1 MVIAVDFDGTLCEDA
16 FPEIGKPHET
26 LINDLKRCRK
36 ENGDKL
42 ILWTCR
48 CGEYLDKAVEWCKEQ
63 GLEFDA
69 VNENV
74 PWIGFYSR
82 KVCADV
88 YIDDLA
94 VGKDDWMMK
103 LNSIYE
109 DTKLRERFR
118 GGPCEV

>member
-1 MVIAVDFDGTLCEDA
+1 MIIAVDFDGTLSNGHYPHIGQPNKPLFDA
-16 FPEIGKPHET
+16 
-26 LINDLKRCRK
+26 LIKLKAQ
-36 ENGDKL
+36 GHD
-42 ILWTCR
+42 IVLWTCR
-48 CGEYLDKAVEWCKEQ
+48 ENAQLQNAVDWCKEQ

-69 VNENV
+69 VNRNV

-94 VGKDDWMMK
+94 VSKDDWMMK

>member
-1 MVIAVDFDGTLCEDA
+1 MKYDSFFPFHVTPTAEGWGIDERTKWGATLRQR
-16 FPEIGKPHET
+16 I
-26 LINDLKRCRK
+26 I
-36 ENGDKL
+36 
-42 ILWTCR
+42 
-48 CGEYLDKAVEWCKEQ
+48 
-63 GLEFDA
+63 EFDA

-88 YIDDLA
+88 YIDDLD

-118 GGPCEV
+118 GAPCEV

>member
-1 MVIAVDFDGTLCEDA
+1 MIIAVDFDSTLSNGHYPHIGQPNKPLFDA
-16 FPEIGKPHET
+16 
-26 LINDLKRCRK
+26 LIKLKAQGH
-36 ENGDKL
+36 NI

-48 CGEYLDKAVEWCKEQ
+48 EDIQLQQAVDWCKEQ

-94 VGKDDWMMK
+94 VSKDDWMMK

>member
-1 MVIAVDFDGTLCEDA
+1 MIIAVDFDHTLSNA
-16 FPEIGKPHET
+16 GYPHIGQPNKPLFDV
-26 LINDLKRCRK
+26 LIKLKAQ
-36 ENGDKL
+36 GHSI

-48 CGEYLDKAVEWCKEQ
+48 EDIQLQQAVDWCKEQ

-94 VGKDDWMMK
+94 VGKDNWMMK
-103 LNSIYE
+103 LNAVYQ
-109 DTKLRERFR
+109 DTKLRKRYR
-118 GGPCEV
+118 GMPCEV

>member
-1 MVIAVDFDGTLCEDA
+1 MIIAVDFDHTLSNA
-16 FPEIGKPHET
+16 GYPNIGQPNKPLFDV
-26 LINDLKRCRK
+26 LIKLKSQGH
-36 ENGDKL
+36 NI

-48 CGEYLDKAVEWCKEQ
+48 EDIQLQQAVDWCKEQ

-69 VNENV
+69 VNENL

-118 GGPCEV
+118 GGSCEV

>member
-1 MVIAVDFDGTLCEDA
+1 MIICVDVDGTLSNGHYPYIGQPNKPLFDA
-16 FPEIGKPHET
+16 
-26 LINDLKRCRK
+26 LIKLKAQGHNIIR
-36 ENGDKL
+36 
-42 ILWTCR
+42 WTC
-48 CGEYLDKAVEWCKEQ
+48 GEDIQLQQAVDWCKEQ

-94 VGKDDWMMK
+94 VGKDDWMLK
-103 LNSIYE
+103 LNCIYQ

>member
-1 MVIAVDFDGTLCEDA
+1 MIIAVDFDHTLSNAGYPHIGQPNKPLFDA
-16 FPEIGKPHET
+16 
-26 LINDLKRCRK
+26 LIKLKSQGH
-36 ENGDKL
+36 NI

-48 CGEYLDKAVEWCKEQ
+48 EDIQLQQAVDWCKEQ

-94 VGKDDWMMK
+94 VGKDNWMMK

-109 DTKLRERFR
+109 DTKLRERF
-118 GGPCEV
+118 GGGVCEV

>member
-1 MVIAVDFDGTLCEDA
+1 MIIAVDFDGTLSNGHY
-16 FPEIGKPHET
+16 PNIGQPNT
-26 LINDLKRCRK
+26 PLFDILIKLKAQ
-36 ENGDKL
+36 GHDI

-48 CGEYLDKAVEWCKEQ
+48 EDIQLQQAVDWCKEQ

-94 VGKDDWMMK
+94 VGKEDWMMK

-118 GGPCEV
+118 GGTCEV

>member
-1 MVIAVDFDGTLCEDA
+1 MIIAVDFDGTLSNGHY
-16 FPEIGKPHET
+16 PYIGQPNRPLFDI
-26 LINDLKRCRK
+26 LIKLKSQ
-36 ENGDKL
+36 GHS
-42 ILWTCR
+42 IIFWTCR
-48 CGEYLDKAVEWCKEQ
+48 EDIQLQQAVDWCKEQ

-88 YIDDLA
+88 YIDDLG
-94 VGKDDWMMK
+94 VSKDDWMMK

-118 GGPCEV
+118 GEPCEV

>member
-1 MVIAVDFDGTLCEDA
+1 MIIAVDFDHTLSNA
-16 FPEIGKPHET
+16 GYPNIGQPNRPLFDI
-26 LINDLKRCRK
+26 LIKLKAQGH
-36 ENGDKL
+36 NI

-48 CGEYLDKAVEWCKEQ
+48 EDIQLQQAVDWCKEQ

-74 PWIGFYSR
+74 PWTGFYSR

-94 VGKDDWMMK
+94 VSKEDWMMK
-103 LNSIYE
+103 LNSIYL
-109 DTKLRERFR
+109 DTEFKRIQR
-118 GGPCEV
+118 

>member
-1 MVIAVDFDGTLCEDA
+1 MIIAVDFDGTLSNGHYPHIGQPNKPLFDALIKLKAQGHTIVLWNCRED
-16 FPEIGKPHET
+16 IQ
-26 LINDLKRCRK
+26 LQQ
-36 ENGDKL
+36 
-42 ILWTCR
+42 
-48 CGEYLDKAVEWCKEQ
+48 AVDWCKEQ

-74 PWIGFYSR
+74 TWIGFYSR

-88 YIDDLA
+88 YIDDLG
-94 VGKDDWMMK
+94 VSKDDWMMK